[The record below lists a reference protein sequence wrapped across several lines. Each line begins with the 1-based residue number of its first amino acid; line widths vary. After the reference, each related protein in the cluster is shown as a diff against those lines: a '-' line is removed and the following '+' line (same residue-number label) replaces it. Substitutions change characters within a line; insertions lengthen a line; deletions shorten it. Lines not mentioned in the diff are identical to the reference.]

1 MKLPA
6 LFLAMTVAVVTS
18 VSAAAK
24 TVVEVLDEAP
34 NYKIFSSG
42 MHAAGLAEEFM
53 GEGPFTIFAPTDE
66 AFAKLPPDMWPTLLK
81 PENKAKLVS
90 FVTHHIVPSKV
101 VTEGLKD
108 GPITTLSLSNPLLTT
123 KVRMPMTP
131 NPILI
136 APAGFCG
143 KDSIGGRVAFP
154 LLNLSPMTG
163 HLDGCGGEPDRHG
176 FRR

>member
-108 GPITTLSLSNPLLTT
+108 GPITTLNGRDITVSRDPNGKIKAGNALATAPSLMASNG
-123 KVRMPMTP
+123 V
-131 NPILI
+131 
-136 APAGFCG
+136 
-143 KDSIGGRVAFP
+143 V
-154 LLNLSPMTG
+154 
-163 HLDGCGGEPDRHG
+163 HG
-176 FRR
+176 VDAVITQDKN